1 MLVIL
6 RQNAE
11 FCGCVPGT
19 HDRKNGEA
27 MAQRKNSFTASK
39 EEIRPFIPPR
49 PPHRDSYK
57 SRQSKRILKQST
69 PLWWAYSKASLA
81 LPAGQTS

>member
-1 MLVIL
+1 M
-6 RQNAE
+6 RNFAGAFRE
-11 FCGCVPGT
+11 RMT
-19 HDRKNGEA
+19 EKNGEA
-27 MAQRKNSFTASK
+27 MAQGKNSFTASK